1 MVVRVN
7 VGQSFVSSSG
17 GVASAAEGMLR
28 LAAEGFVTEGLG
40 TLILGPRNLEDWA
53 LGVGVRV
60 ERGTELALMVL
71 FVEARAARGLGGLRM
86 TKGPVPEGRL
96 WAIFFGGSMATG
108 SSAECSL
115 SLVLIGGMGRPER
128 GDRKWWW
135 MKKLN

>member
-60 ERGTELALMVL
+60 ETGTELALMVL
-71 FVEARAARGLGGLRM
+71 FVEARAGRGLGGLRM

-108 SSAECSL
+108 SSAE
-115 SLVLIGGMGRPER
+115 
-128 GDRKWWW
+128 
-135 MKKLN
+135 KLGTSNQTTK